1 MLRHAVF
8 LLLCA
13 QALAETTYIDCA
25 ADSTKAAFQT
35 CKDKIKDALSCS
47 TLNKYAGCLHP
58 SCCNSYTSIHEIGSM
73 KTYID
78 TACNVTCA
86 SGSTPTPNV
95 VDCESQTVSSMI
107 ADQKNLNGYEGSL
120 TAETGCKYYQNYAA
134 LIPKAC
140 CNSQKFAAAIPYMKT
155 MLAQL
160 KINGCQLA
168 CGQILSSAPSAPR
181 AVFTVMAL
189 SAVVAS
195 AMVIY

>member
-8 LLLCA
+8 FLLCTR
-13 QALAETTYIDCA
+13 ALAETTYIDCA
-25 ADSTKAAFQT
+25 ADSTKAAYQT
-35 CKDKIKDALSCS
+35 CKDKIKDAVSCS

-86 SGSTPTPNV
+86 SGSAPTPDV
-95 VDCESQTVSSMI
+95 VDCESQPVSSMI
-107 ADQKNLNGYEGSL
+107 ADKKDLNGFEGSL

-140 CNSQKFAAAIPYMKT
+140 CNSQKFTAALPYMNA

-189 SAVVAS
+189 SAVIAS
-195 AMVIY
+195 AMVY